1 MPLCFFFFF
10 AGVELTISRQQKK
23 FQHLLPLYC
32 VLGIPRPGHVDLSRG
47 GHLGKLGQRGP
58 QVGFSN
64 LDSAVVPNC
73 CRWLRLKLW
82 SLAFTGGVYW
92 HMSQN
97 REEAGV
103 EGAGVGTGQRA
114 RGEDTVWPAWF
125 QLSAVPTLVLFL
137 SRVPCRPK
145 TSAVSSPVCLRKSG
159 FNFCHSP

>member
-1 MPLCFFFFF
+1 MMVGSAWQSCGYTLEVTLSTKQEYASLFFFFF

-73 CRWLRLKLW
+73 CRWLRLKL
-82 SLAFTGGVYW
+82 
-92 HMSQN
+92 
-97 REEAGV
+97 
-103 EGAGVGTGQRA
+103 
-114 RGEDTVWPAWF
+114 
-125 QLSAVPTLVLFL
+125 
-137 SRVPCRPK
+137 
-145 TSAVSSPVCLRKSG
+145 
-159 FNFCHSP
+159 